1 MLQFIEAC
9 VKYCDVLEKIKPL
22 TDQQNE
28 MAELVETATRQK
40 EEAEAKVR
48 DASICALVLLSPHN
62 HSVPCSMVVA
72 LASCDKGCCS

>member
-1 MLQFIEAC
+1 LLQFIEAC

-40 EEAEAKVR
+40 DEAEAKVR
-48 DASICALVLLSPHN
+48 DASNCAPFAFASRPLAPVLN
-62 HSVPCSMVVA
+62 GGGTRA
-72 LASCDKGCCS
+72 L

>member
-1 MLQFIEAC
+1 MVCGTLFQFIEAC

-40 EEAEAKVR
+40 DEAEAKVT
-48 DASICALVLLSPHN
+48 LT
-62 HSVPCSMVVA
+62 
-72 LASCDKGCCS
+72 